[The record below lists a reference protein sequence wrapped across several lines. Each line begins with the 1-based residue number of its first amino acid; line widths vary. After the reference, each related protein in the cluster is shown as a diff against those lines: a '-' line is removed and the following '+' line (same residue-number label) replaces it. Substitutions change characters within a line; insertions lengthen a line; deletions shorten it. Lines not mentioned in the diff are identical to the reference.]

1 MSPHDKSQPKMSAP
15 ESGVTVRMYDTGFGD
30 CLLLA
35 FRADDGTGR
44 YMMIDFGVHHSYPG
58 PGPRMKLI
66 AKDIA
71 EATGNH
77 LHVVAATHEHTDHLY
92 GFKHAE
98 EEFDPIEVDELWLAW
113 TEDPTDAVAAE
124 LKERYG
130 MKMRALAAAIG
141 LLGAAGSPLADRL
154 RGVLD
159 FEFPGALGATGGNK
173 AQLDYLR
180 EKSAK
185 KLLGAAD
192 YRRPGEI
199 LALPGVGGVRI
210 YVLGPPR
217 SVDWIK
223 SLVRSSELY
232 PELTEVDEVGA
243 FAAGALELAGGG
255 SIDEAARERLRRG
268 RPFDASLELTRETA
282 MSSAAYKD
290 FFSEHYGFSEG
301 GTHGPEWRR
310 IEEDWLGAAE
320 DLALA
325 INSKTN
331 NTSLVLAVELTETEP
346 RKVLLFAAD
355 AQVGNWLS
363 WQEIEWPDEVD
374 DDGAITTEGLLERTV
389 LYKVGHHGSRN
400 ATLSHKGL
408 EMMQSGELVA
418 MIPVDEEWA
427 REVQG
432 WEHPAEKLLDRLY
445 EKCKGRILRTDD
457 IPYGNSPPGRPE
469 EATGHEWHD
478 FVRRL
483 DWDRSEHGLW
493 VQFTVTA

>member
-1 MSPHDKSQPKMSAP
+1 MSPPNTSQPKMRAP
-15 ESGVTVRMYDTGFGD
+15 QSGVTVRMYDTGFGD

-35 FRADDGTGR
+35 TRADDGTGR
-44 YMMIDFGVHHSYPG
+44 YMMIDFGVHHSYPD
-58 PGPRMKLI
+58 PGPRMRLI

-98 EEFDPIEVDELWLAW
+98 QEFDPIEVDELWLAW
-113 TEDPTDAVAAE
+113 TEDPTDTVAAD
-124 LKERYG
+124 LRDRYG
-130 MKMRALAAAIG
+130 MKIRALEAAVG
-141 LLGAAGSPLADRL
+141 LLGSAGSPLADRL

-159 FEFPGALGATGGNK
+159 FEFPGALAATGGNK

-185 KLLGAAD
+185 KLLGASD
-192 YRRPGEI
+192 YRRPGQI
-199 LALPGVGGVRI
+199 LTLPGVGGVRI

-217 SVDWIK
+217 DVDWIK

-232 PELTEVDEVGA
+232 PELTAVDEVGA
-243 FAAGALELAGGG
+243 FAAAALELAGGD
-255 SIDEAARERLRRG
+255 SLDANERERLRRG
-268 RPFDASLELTRETA
+268 RPFDSSLELTRKTVME
-282 MSSAAYKD
+282 SAAYKD
-290 FFSEHYGFSEG
+290 FFSQHYGFS
-301 GTHGPEWRR
+301 TAARNGPEWRR
-310 IEEDWLGAAE
+310 IDEDWLGAAE

-331 NTSLVLAVELTETEP
+331 NTSLVLAVELTESEQ

-363 WQEIEWPDEVD
+363 WQEIKWPDEG
-374 DDGAITTEGLLERTV
+374 DGQEKITTKGLLERTV

-427 REVQG
+427 LDAQG
-432 WEHPAEKLLDRLY
+432 WEHPAEKLLERLY

-457 IPYGNSPPGRPE
+457 IPYGNSPPARPQ
-469 EATGHEWHD
+469 EATAHEWHD
-478 FVRRL
+478 FLRHL
-483 DWDRSEHGLW
+483 DWDRSEQGLW
-493 VQFTVTA
+493 VQYTVTA